1 MHLDWLKLSSNCE
14 INTLE
19 NCKISTNWWIITLS
33 ISLITW
39 IIVKIGRSWNRY
51 QNYMLTLQSHVM
63 MWAGISS
70 NQQPYSEPCHSEISN
85 LHIPVSLQGSAHSCK
100 LWNSMQA
107 VKQPEHERVLTTE
120 DWNILLTDIQV

>member
-100 LWNSMQA
+100 LWNSQNMGEFWPLRIRISPLQTNYS
-107 VKQPEHERVLTTE
+107 PNL
-120 DWNILLTDIQV
+120 IL